1 MIVACVH
8 PRALHHISVHAA
20 GSKAALRLKKFMFE
34 ATDAHGSTS
43 RFLSTLV
50 TVFCA
55 LKFSLPVT
63 V

>member
-34 ATDAHGSTS
+34 ATNSADAVHIGAVV
-43 RFLSTLV
+43 RFAKYLRIV
-50 TVFCA
+50 
-55 LKFSLPVT
+55 
-63 V
+63 